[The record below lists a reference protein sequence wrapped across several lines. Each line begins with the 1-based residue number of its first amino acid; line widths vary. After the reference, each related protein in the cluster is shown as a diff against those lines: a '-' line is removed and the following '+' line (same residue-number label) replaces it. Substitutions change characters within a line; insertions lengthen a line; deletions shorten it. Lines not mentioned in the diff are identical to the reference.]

1 MVVNLD
7 ALGQRG
13 KVTQAPCIPSTC
25 APAARAAQ
33 IVRPMRVAA
42 YATRESSAES
52 VIRGG
57 SVGAAAKAMSAGVL
71 AWWCYVQAKSHA
83 SSSLDREQD
92 CLAGVMPIAVAHAA
106 GGVGTDGLD
115 EEEKR
120 TVSMFE
126 SASKSVLFVT
136 NVVTGR
142 PNV

>member
-1 MVVNLD
+1 M
-7 ALGQRG
+7 Q
-13 KVTQAPCIPSTC
+13 
-25 APAARAAQ
+25 
-33 IVRPMRVAA
+33 VAA

-57 SVGAAAKAMSAGVL
+57 SVGAAAKAVSAGVL
-71 AWWCYVQAKSHA
+71 AWWCYVQAKSAKSQA
-83 SSSLDREQD
+83 SSPLDREQD

-106 GGVGTDGLD
+106 AGVGTDGLD